1 MSAVDGAGSDKFQHQ
16 ATGRV
21 RPKQRWVRWP
31 GGARA
36 VYFVDPNADG
46 RLCFWCPR
54 ASFPVVTIIH
64 TSPLPEVEIPDVT
77 ITAHVL
83 RKVAD
88 VPDRVAI
95 RDSAGMS
102 SYTFAE
108 LSAAIHSLAGGL
120 AARGVAPGRVV
131 GLMAPNVPEYAVI
144 FHGVAVAGAAVTTIN
159 PTYGAEEVRHQ
170 LQDAGASMLFVVPM
184 FLEVARAAIEGT
196 DVTEIIVMAPSSDTA
211 KGATSMADVFG
222 NPIEQVPVDVAD
234 HTVVLP
240 YSSGTTGMPKGVM
253 LTHRN
258 LVANIEQV
266 KHAILY
272 KDDEVALAALP
283 FFHIYGMQVL
293 MNGLIA
299 NGVTTISMPR
309 FDMVEA
315 LEAVQGLKI
324 TRFFA
329 VPPIILGLANHPV
342 VDQYDVS
349 SVRQIFSGAAPL
361 GAELAAAAGARLGC
375 EVVQGFGMTELSP
388 VSHCTVEGDFRPGT
402 SGVTASNTESR
413 IVDPVSG
420 EDQGVGDRGEL
431 WVRGPQVMKGYLNN
445 AEATA
450 ATVDADGWLHTG
462 DVAIIDEFGHM
473 TIVDRLKELIKFK
486 GFQVAPAEL
495 EALII
500 THPKV
505 ADVAVIGIPDDE
517 AGEIPKAFVSPV
529 EGETVTL
536 EEIQKL
542 VAAHLVS
549 YKQIKILEV
558 IEAIP
563 KSAAGKILRKELR
576 AR

>member
-1 MSAVDGAGSDKFQHQ
+1 
-16 ATGRV
+16 
-21 RPKQRWVRWP
+21 
-31 GGARA
+31 
-36 VYFVDPNADG
+36 
-46 RLCFWCPR
+46 
-54 ASFPVVTIIH
+54 VTIIH
-64 TSPLPEVEIPDVT
+64 TSPLPDVEIPDVT

-83 RKVAD
+83 RKAAD
-88 VPDRVAI
+88 MPDRVAI
-95 RDSAGMS
+95 RDSAGTS
-102 SYTFAE
+102 SYTFSE

-120 AARGVAPGRVV
+120 AARGVDPGTVV
-131 GLMAPNVPEYAVI
+131 GLMAPNVPEYAVV

-170 LQDAGASMLFVVPM
+170 LQDAGASMLFVVPT
-184 FLEVARAAIEGT
+184 FLEVARAAVEGT
-196 DVTEIIVMAPSSDTA
+196 DVTEIVVMGASSDAAAEGT
-211 KGATSMADVFG
+211 TSMSAMFG
-222 NPIEQVPVDVAD
+222 DPIDQVAVDVAS

-240 YSSGTTGMPKGVM
+240 YSSGTTGLPKGVM

-266 KHAILY
+266 KHAIFY
-272 KDDEVALAALP
+272 TDDEVALAALP

-299 NGVTTISMPR
+299 NGVTTVTMPR

-315 LEAVQGLKI
+315 LQATQDLKI

-329 VPPIILGLANHPV
+329 VPPIILGLAKHPI
-342 VDQYDVS
+342 VDQYDMS

-361 GAELAAAAGARLGC
+361 GAELAAEAGARLGC

-402 SGVTASNTESR
+402 SGVTVSNTESR
-413 IVDPVSG
+413 VVDPVTG

-517 AGEIPKAFVSPV
+517 AGEIPKAFITPV

-536 EEIQKL
+536 EEIQEL
-542 VAAHLVS
+542 VGAHLVS
-549 YKQIKILEV
+549 YKQVRQIEV